1 MNEDCGSCACV
12 GCSEGNC
19 CDHYDRS
26 AYVYGVPVPQGS
38 ARAFTHGSRVVVTS
52 DNKNLKKWRTYCA
65 FVLRTEIAAHGKY
78 EGPVEVDL
86 RFYFDR
92 PKSHLNGSG
101 SLRKGYSS
109 GHTVK
114 PDLDKLVRALLD
126 AGTDAG
132 VWHDDAQ
139 VVRLT
144 ASKRYVGTDGDKN
157 LSGVFVRVRKE
168 GTE

>member
-1 MNEDCGSCACV
+1 
-12 GCSEGNC
+12 
-19 CDHYDRS
+19 
-26 AYVYGVPVPQGS
+26 
-38 ARAFTHGSRVVVTS
+38 VVTS

-101 SLRKGYSS
+101 SLRRGY
-109 GHTVK
+109 GPDHTVK